1 MADVLPGLYR
11 GMVTET
17 NDPDGRGRVKVMV
30 PLLSLDARWAMP
42 CLPYV
47 SGRMAIDVPPV
58 GTEVW
63 IAFEGGDPEL
73 PVWMGVAP
81 KL

>member
-1 MADVLPGLYR
+1 
-11 GMVTET
+11 
-17 NDPDGRGRVKVMV
+17 
-30 PLLSLDARWAMP
+30 
-42 CLPYV
+42 V